1 MFGRDPYTPKPE
13 TLFEP
18 RLLSTT
24 SINQVLPAT
33 IIGEKR
39 TQELYHESY
48 FWWMNLANSITI
60 EDIAAVYRC
69 PYGENFT
76 YHTPSEKTNL
86 LWYTQYPDTDKCL
99 SRNFQIIEVWGGD
112 KR

>member
-13 TLFEP
+13 SLFEP

-60 EDIAAVYRC
+60 VWL
-69 PYGENFT
+69 PYIDAHTAKTSPIIPPQKRQIHFG
-76 YHTPSEKTNL
+76 TPS
-86 LWYTQYPDTDKCL
+86 TQI
-99 SRNFQIIEVWGGD
+99 QISA
-112 KR
+112 